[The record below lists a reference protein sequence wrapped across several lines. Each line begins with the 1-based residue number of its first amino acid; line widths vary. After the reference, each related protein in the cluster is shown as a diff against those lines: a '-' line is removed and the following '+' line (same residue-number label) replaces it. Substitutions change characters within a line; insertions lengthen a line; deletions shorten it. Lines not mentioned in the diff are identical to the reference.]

1 MRIRDDQMTEEL
13 KEEEA
18 VQRYL
23 TNQGIDDELIN
34 ECLSA
39 HNLITS
45 NGKGEVTKEDD
56 TPLFKAA

>member
-1 MRIRDDQMTEEL
+1 MTEEL

-23 TNQGIDDELIN
+23 ANQGIDGELIN

-56 TPLFKAA
+56 TYLFKAA